1 MLTLF
6 YDVFGLLVMPERKII
21 NVVLQTILNL
31 ELMDE
36 TLKRRNNA
44 AFPAKTRL
52 LTFCLESARSARIG
66 LVSLRSSSNIRY
78 KLLRVCARVCACM
91 CMSVDACMNGCNSAV
106 STVLS

>member
-21 NVVLQTILNL
+21 NVVLQTILDL

-78 KLLRVCARVCACM
+78 KLLRVCAHGCVC
-91 CMSVDACMNGCNSAV
+91 
-106 STVLS
+106 LSMLA

>member
-36 TLKRRNNA
+36 TGLLLKRRNNA

-78 KLLRVCARVCACM
+78 KLLRVCAHGCVC
-91 CMSVDACMNGCNSAV
+91 
-106 STVLS
+106 LSMLA